1 MSICN
6 RLDSE
11 SLRILIDYAQK
22 PKDVNM
28 LPVGFRITKDL
39 DQVCPKT
46 SLALAVNLNFTFQ
59 GVVIK

>member
-6 RLDSE
+6 RLDLE
-11 SLRILIDYAQK
+11 SLRILTDYAQK

-46 SLALAVNLNFTFQ
+46 SLALAVKFELHFSR
-59 GVVIK
+59 GSY